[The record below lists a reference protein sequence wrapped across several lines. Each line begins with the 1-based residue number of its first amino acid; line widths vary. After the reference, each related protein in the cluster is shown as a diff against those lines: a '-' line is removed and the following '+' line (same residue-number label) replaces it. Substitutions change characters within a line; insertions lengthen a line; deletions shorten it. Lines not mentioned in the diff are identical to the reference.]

1 MTRTYALDLERG
13 TPRPEAPS
21 HHDAIKNEKQPHN
34 QPTALY
40 STPPRNHDTW
50 VTVAKLIYIFIL
62 FGLGYLLGCGIVRGL
77 SDLAQM
83 ISAGNGAVG
92 EEFREWMYFF
102 PFGGLVFRKPMLMCE
117 GVVFPQLDPAAPNQ
131 LDGASVASMG
141 VGKG

>member
-102 PFGGLVFRKPMLMCE
+102 PF
-117 GVVFPQLDPAAPNQ
+117 VFPQLDPAAPNQ